1 MAKSKVVVIK
11 NTFPPVYISLAVQRQ
26 MKSMIQRFKEM
37 RRKKAAKTMKK
48 AATKSMKKTMKAA
61 RT

>member
-26 MKSMIQRFKEM
+26 MNSMIQRFKEM
-37 RRKKAAKTMKK
+37 RRKKAAKMKK
-48 AATKSMKKTMKAA
+48 AASKSMKKTKAA